1 MPIITILAIYF
12 IVWWICLFLVLPFRV
27 KNQIDT
33 GEAIV
38 AGTERGAPAGVFRF
52 WPKLLATTVLA
63 AVVTG
68 LILWGVSNPLLREY
82 WR

>member
-1 MPIITILAIYF
+1 MSFEKSLAIYF

-33 GEAIV
+33 GEHV
-38 AGTERGAPAGVFRF
+38 PGTERGAPAGIFRF

-63 AVVTG
+63 AVATG
-68 LILWGVSNPLLREY
+68 LILWGLSNPLLREY

>member
-1 MPIITILAIYF
+1 MPIVTVIAIYF

-27 KNQIDT
+27 KNQIDV
-33 GEAIV
+33 GEHV
-38 AGTERGAPAGVFRF
+38 PGSERGAPAGIFRF
-52 WPKLLATTVLA
+52 WPKLLATTLLA

-68 LILWGVSNPLLREY
+68 LIFWGVSNPFLREY

>member
-1 MPIITILAIYF
+1 MPLVTVIAIYF

-27 KNQIDT
+27 KNQIDV
-33 GEAIV
+33 GEHV
-38 AGTERGAPAGVFRF
+38 PGSERGAPAGIFRF
-52 WPKLLATTVLA
+52 WPKLLATTLLA

-68 LILWGVSNPLLREY
+68 LIFWGVSNPFLREY

>member
-1 MPIITILAIYF
+1 MPIITILAVYF

-33 GEAIV
+33 GEHV
-38 AGTERGAPAGVFRF
+38 LGTERGAPAGIFRF

-68 LILWGVSNPLLREY
+68 LILWGLSNPLLREY